1 MNSLEPGNKTFS
13 AWQDEMQVTNRY
25 TFGVAGERFFRAI
38 KDEGRILGTHC
49 SRCDRVYVPAALFC
63 ERCLGGIDDWVDVG
77 TVGEIVTFTDL
88 CVDYDGSRLDEP
100 KTVAFIRFGNGGLI
114 HLLVAPDSDQL
125 VIGLQAKAI
134 FKPESERQGSIL
146 DISHFEVIS
155 S

>member
-1 MNSLEPGNKTFS
+1 MSLLESGHTTLS
-13 AWQDEMQVTNRY
+13 AWQDEMPVTNRY

-49 SRCDRVYVPAALFC
+49 SKCDRVYVPAAIFC
-63 ERCLGGIDDWVDVG
+63 ERCLGEIDDWVDVG
-77 TVGEIVTFTDL
+77 TVGEIVTFTHL
-88 CVDYDGSRLDEP
+88 YVDYDGTRLDEP

-114 HLLVAPDSDQL
+114 HLLVAPEPDQL
-125 VIGLQAKAI
+125 EIGLQAKAI
-134 FKPESERQGSIL
+134 FKPEGERQGSIL

>member
-1 MNSLEPGNKTFS
+1 MSPLESGHTTLS
-13 AWQDEMQVTNRY
+13 AWQDEMPVTNRY

-49 SRCDRVYVPAALFC
+49 SKCDRVYVPAAIFC
-63 ERCLGGIDDWVDVG
+63 ERCLGEIDEWVDVG

-88 CVDYDGSRLDEP
+88 FVDYDGSRLDEP
-100 KTVAFIRFGNGGLI
+100 KTVAFIRFEDGGLI
-114 HLLVAPDSDQL
+114 HLLVAADSSEIE
-125 VIGLQAKAI
+125 IGLQAKAI
-134 FKPESERQGSIL
+134 FKPEIEREGSIL